1 MTFQEQLGR
10 KIRDLRDRR
19 DWSQTDLAHQI
30 TAARRAVD
38 PDSPEVS
45 LDTISRVE
53 RGFNA
58 TTGMLS
64 EIASALGYSLLEL
77 TMIALG
83 VTQGETEK
91 TLSQRIA
98 NLDEASRQAIEHI
111 VNAISAQRQMERSV
125 GAGQHGRTNVP
136 D

>member
-1 MTFQEQLGR
+1 MNFQEQLGR
-10 KIRDLRDRR
+10 KIRDLRDAR

-30 TAARRAVD
+30 TAARRAID
-38 PDSPEVS
+38 PRSPEVS

-77 TMIALG
+77 TMITLG
-83 VTQGETEK
+83 ITQGETEK
-91 TLSQRIA
+91 SLSQRIA

-111 VNAISAQRQMERSV
+111 VNAITAQRQMERAV
-125 GAGQHGRTNVP
+125 GAGRHEPANPR